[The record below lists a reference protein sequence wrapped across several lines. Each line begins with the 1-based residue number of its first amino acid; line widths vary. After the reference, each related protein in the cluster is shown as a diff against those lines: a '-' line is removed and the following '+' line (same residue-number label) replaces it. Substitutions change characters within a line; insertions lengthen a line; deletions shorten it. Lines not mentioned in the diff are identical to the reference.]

1 MKDYIFLTNEG
12 YTYQPNSE
20 SIEPDCEN
28 AQLIGVAKGN
38 TQEEAFNNLINEK
51 EYLRKFNFDEI
62 YCYEL
67 AEDYEH
73 SKRYFYIKE
82 N

>member
-1 MKDYIFLTNEG
+1 MNNYIFLTNEG
-12 YTYQPNSE
+12 YTYQPDSE

-28 AQLIGVAKGN
+28 AQLIGIAKGK
-38 TQEEAFNNLINEK
+38 THEEAFNNLINEN
-51 EYLRKFNFDEI
+51 EYLRQQNFDEI
-62 YCYEL
+62 YCYKL
-67 AEDYEH
+67 AEDFEE